1 MCAVTSTSQRHGL
14 QTMTRVTLVLIL
26 WKKKKAK
33 ENKEELIDLSNV
45 HSSSETLCPS
55 TRNTRLK
62 TEQI

>member
-1 MCAVTSTSQRHGL
+1 MFGETSTSQRHGL
-14 QTMTRVTLVLIL
+14 QAMTRVTLVLIL
-26 WKKKKAK
+26 WKQKKAK
-33 ENKEELIDLSNV
+33 ENKKELINLPIA

>member
-33 ENKEELIDLSNV
+33 EELIDLSIV

>member
-1 MCAVTSTSQRHGL
+1 MRSNLHLPASWTSNYDTHDFKL
-14 QTMTRVTLVLIL
+14 RVIL
-26 WKKKKAK
+26 WKKKAK
-33 ENKEELIDLSNV
+33 ENKEELIDLSIV